1 MSQDCLL
8 LNGNGRPVS
17 YFPLSVI
24 TWKKAIKLIITRSV
38 FLIKEHEDWVVR
50 SPSIEI
56 NVPSILMLQ
65 NYHPFHNYVKFSR
78 TNVFLRDL
86 HTCQYCFDSF
96 EKKDLTMDHVVPR
109 SKKGSST
116 WDNVVTACK
125 VCNLNKG
132 DKEVRPKIE
141 PIKPSFSYLLKG
153 HQINRKGFPDSEWEK
168 YIFQS

>member
-1 MSQDCLL
+1 MEIYSS
-8 LNGNGRPVS
+8 P
-17 YFPLSVI
+17 
-24 TWKKAIKLIITRSV
+24 KAYV
-38 FLIKEHEDWVVR
+38 FNLHTTSSSEARRLWRRKIKEKW
-50 SPSIEI
+50 
-56 NVPSILMLQ
+56 
-65 NYHPFHNYVKFSR
+65 NYQ
-78 TNVFLRDL
+78 
-86 HTCQYCFDSF
+86 CAYCGSDI
-96 EKKDLTMDHVVPR
+96 DLTIDHVVPR

>member
-1 MSQDCLL
+1 MDLMSQDCLL

-78 TNVFLRDL
+78 TNVFSRR
-86 HTCQYCFDSF
+86 
-96 EKKDLTMDHVVPR
+96 V
-109 SKKGSST
+109 
-116 WDNVVTACK
+116 
-125 VCNLNKG
+125 
-132 DKEVRPKIE
+132 
-141 PIKPSFSYLLKG
+141 
-153 HQINRKGFPDSEWEK
+153 
-168 YIFQS
+168 